1 MYRQS
6 NIKNIGNTGSRGN
19 ETRGDNTSYEGSTTR
34 AMAIV
39 WSLNIIMNNISIKNV
54 SSKSGNG
61 IALDFIGETNKV
73 SINDI
78 LIDDVLSSNYTNAGD
93 GPNPEVRPL
102 EVNFSATSGEAIF
115 VKMAAK

>member
-1 MYRQS
+1 M
-6 NIKNIGNTGSRGN
+6 K
-19 ETRGDNTSYEGSTTR
+19 
-34 AMAIV
+34 
-39 WSLNIIMNNISIKNV
+39 SLQRRYNNISIKNI

-73 SINDI
+73 SINEI
-78 LIDDVLSSNYTNAGD
+78 LIDDVISSNYTNAGD

-115 VKMAAK
+115 VKMVEK